1 MEVMDFLIQYLD
13 PMFSMLEVAVVVGL
27 PRQVAAD
34 QVVVETEKA
43 YLMEMA
49 QMEPTVRAAVAAEH

>member
-1 MEVMDFLIQYLD
+1 MDLLIQYLD
-13 PMFSMLEVAVVVGL
+13 PVFFMLAAVAVAVL
-27 PRQVAAD
+27 PLQVAAD

>member
-1 MEVMDFLIQYLD
+1 
-13 PMFSMLEVAVVVGL
+13 MLAAVAVAVL
-27 PRQVAAD
+27 PLQVAAD